1 MAPKLSE
8 HNLFITTAKIPR
20 TFVGDLPSNLVL
32 EYVPITGWRL
42 FERDEIDPEFDRLI
56 AAEVFG
62 GGNGLRL
69 DVDGLVIC
77 DM

>member
-1 MAPKLSE
+1 MQ
-8 HNLFITTAKIPR
+8 FI
-20 TFVGDLPSNLVL
+20 L
-32 EYVPITGWRL
+32 EYAPITGWRL